1 MNFWYILNISQS
13 DCQSVKQSVSPSI
26 RPSFHQFDSHFIIFI
41 DINDKIWN
49 MRDDFYQQFVRPS
62 VHFIGSR
69 TSSTEKLMVP
79 RKKTVCKKCCC
90 LLSVTTTTWISR
102 ISQYNWNQNVLL
114 PCAKKKAMEHLSLS
128 FIYELYKV
136 INTISSDYQRS
147 NWILWSMCKNCRYM
161 LIDFSRKIVK
171 DWFKTCENCVPY
183 RIYYNSPNTNQLLP

>member
-1 MNFWYILNISQS
+1 MDELLIHSEYLSVRLSVSQAVS
-13 DCQSVKQSVSPSI
+13 QSVSPSI

-114 PCAKKKAMEHLSLS
+114 PCAKKSHGAFKSEFYLWTLQGNKYDILGLSTKQLDFMVNVQKLSLHVNR
-128 FIYELYKV
+128 F
-136 INTISSDYQRS
+136 
-147 NWILWSMCKNCRYM
+147 
-161 LIDFSRKIVK
+161 FS
-171 DWFKTCENCVPY
+171 ENC
-183 RIYYNSPNTNQLLP
+183 